1 MHHGLLDKNFKSIKM
16 HICFLTNEY
25 PKEGFPHGGIGS
37 FVKTLAEALVKNG
50 IEVSVVGMNYTA
62 NDENEIVHGVTIYR
76 LQKITVKGLAWY
88 YNSKAIN
95 ERINGIHKLNSI
107 DILEASELGLAFI
120 NKIKDIKYIIRLH
133 GGHHFFAEGEN
144 RGINKWKGFQE
155 KRSFKKA
162 DAFIAV
168 SHYVK
173 NHTENYLSYSN
184 KMVTY
189 INNPIDT
196 ELFRP
201 MEGQEVARRIVFVG
215 TVCEKKGVRQL
226 IQAFPLVKKQFP
238 QATLEIY
245 GRDWFY
251 SDGSSYLTML
261 KEEELPKLGEVAQ
274 DVHFHG
280 AIAYH
285 EIPFKYA
292 QAEVCVFPSHIET
305 QGLVAPEAMAM
316 AKAVVFTKTGPGP
329 ETITDYETGLLCD
342 PHNPK
347 DIADKIGWFFLNQEK
362 KEAVGKKAS
371 SFVMKK
377 YGLNTIV
384 NQNMMFFESIVVKK
398 S

>member
-1 MHHGLLDKNFKSIKM
+1 M

-37 FVKTLAEALVKNG
+37 FVKTLAVALVKQG
-50 IEVSVVGMNYTA
+50 IKVTVVGMNYTP
-62 NDENEIVHGVTIYR
+62 NVENETVNGVTIYR
-76 LQKITVKGLAWY
+76 LQKSTVKGLAWF

-95 ERINGIHKLNSI
+95 ERVKSIHTLDPI
-107 DILEASELGLAFI
+107 DIVETSELGLAFI
-120 NKIKDIKYIIRLH
+120 NKMKDIKYIIRLH

-144 RGINKWKGFQE
+144 RGVNKWKGFQE

-173 NHTENYLSYSN
+173 NHTENYLSYRN
-184 KMVTY
+184 KIVAY
-189 INNPIDT
+189 INYPIDT

-201 MEGQEVARRIVFVG
+201 MQGQEVARRIVFAG

-251 SDGSSYLTML
+251 PDGNSYMEML
-261 KEEELPKLGEVAQ
+261 KKKELPQLGAMLQ

-280 AIAYH
+280 PIAYN
-285 EIPFKYA
+285 EIPLKYA
-292 QAEVCVFPSHIET
+292 QAEVCVFPSHMET

-316 AKAVVFTKTGPGP
+316 EKAVVFTKVGPGP
-329 ETITDYETGLLCD
+329 ETIVDYETGLLCD

-347 DIADKIGWFFLNQEK
+347 DIADKIEWFFLNQEK
-362 KEAVGKKAS
+362 REAVEKKAS
-371 SFVMKK
+371 KFVIKK
-377 YGLNTIV
+377 YGLDTIV
-384 NQNMMFFESIVVKK
+384 DQNRVFFESILK
-398 S
+398 